1 MRKSTRKSD
10 SSENGVFIV
19 QARADQG
26 MPGKQKQKQKQKKK
40 KERITEI
47 HILIPILKE
56 LLSHKQL

>member
-26 MPGKQKQKQKQKKK
+26 MPGKQKQKQKKK

-56 LLSHKQL
+56 LLSHEQL

>member
-10 SSENGVFIV
+10 SSENGVFIE

-26 MPGKQKQKQKQKKK
+26 MPGKQKQKQKKK

>member
-26 MPGKQKQKQKQKKK
+26 MPGKQKQKQKKK

-47 HILIPILKE
+47 HILIPILEE

>member
-26 MPGKQKQKQKQKKK
+26 MTGKQKQKQKKK

>member
-26 MPGKQKQKQKQKKK
+26 MPGKQKQKQKKK

>member
-26 MPGKQKQKQKQKKK
+26 MPGKQKQNQKKK

>member
-19 QARADQG
+19 QARADKG
-26 MPGKQKQKQKQKKK
+26 MPGKQKQKQKKK

>member
-1 MRKSTRKSD
+1 MRKSTWKSD

-26 MPGKQKQKQKQKKK
+26 MPGKQKQKQKKK